1 MKTPEKYV
9 KALSSVERHY
19 SQIKYEA
26 LAIAWGCHHF
36 RMYLLWSHCKVVT
49 DHKSLL
55 AILNSPI
62 SKAFARIENWRLKLQ
77 SFNFEVLYSIG
88 DLNPADYIKT
98 SQGWYKVWQS
108 QSPQRSMST
117 SWCLKWHLRLQVK
130 KRSVRQP
137 EKMALFKRWCILSQL
152 ANEIA
157 WNQWRESTQTASRY
171 LSTSKWNALW
181 GPLKRY
187 CTPLLTG
194 SKIFI
199 SS

>member
-62 SKAFARIENWRLKLQ
+62 SKAFARIENWRLKFQ

-88 DLNPADYIKT
+88 DLNPADYII
-98 SQGWYKVWQS
+98 
-108 QSPQRSMST
+108 RH
-117 SWCLKWHLRLQVK
+117 LKGDTKCDNRRVRREVCQLRDV
-130 KRSVRQP
+130 
-137 EKMALFKRWCILSQL
+137 
-152 ANEIA
+152 
-157 WNQWRESTQTASRY
+157 
-171 LSTSKWNALW
+171 
-181 GPLKRY
+181 
-187 CTPLLTG
+187 
-194 SKIFI
+194 
-199 SS
+199 SSDT